1 MRTRNRKGFTLPE
14 TLLAV
19 AIAGVGLSLASGSF
33 VLALHALST
42 GADALLLQREADQ
55 ILNMEMAPE
64 IRLIQTMAIAGEH
77 HVVFQCQS
85 PDTGMIETRGF
96 VFQNNQLLYCES
108 VPYSPSDLE
117 ATWDYMDQLSE
128 QSDGVKVLG
137 RFVEDVLFSFRDG
150 GNNLVSMTEGTVDDP
165 TGIEIVDVRL
175 TLARNRQVYQI
186 TNSFIPIRQFI

>member
-1 MRTRNRKGFTLPE
+1 MNQRKRKGFTLPE

-33 VLALHALST
+33 ILALHALST

-55 ILNMEMAPE
+55 ILNMHMAPE
-64 IRLIQTMAIAGEH
+64 IRLIQTVVMAGERE
-77 HVVFQCQS
+77 VVFQCQS
-85 PDTGMIETRGF
+85 PISGAIETRGF
-96 VFQNNQLLYCES
+96 VFQNNALLYSES
-108 VPYSPSDLE
+108 VPYSEADPETTWNYLE
-117 ATWDYMDQLSE
+117 QMSADSE
-128 QSDGVKVLG
+128 GVEVLG

-150 GNNLVSMTEGTVDDP
+150 GNNLVSMTEGLVNDP

>member
-1 MRTRNRKGFTLPE
+1 MKNSYRKGFTLPE

-64 IRLIQTMAIAGEH
+64 IRLIQTLAIAGEH

-85 PDTGMIETRGF
+85 PDTGAIETHGF
-96 VFQNNQLLYCES
+96 VFQNNLLLYCKS
-108 VPYSPSDLE
+108 IPYSPSDPE
-117 ATWDYMDQLSE
+117 AAWDYMDQLSE
-128 QSDGVKVLG
+128 NSDGVKVLG

-150 GNNLVSMTEGTVDDP
+150 GNNLVSMTGGLADDP

-175 TLARNRQVYQI
+175 TLARNRQIYQI